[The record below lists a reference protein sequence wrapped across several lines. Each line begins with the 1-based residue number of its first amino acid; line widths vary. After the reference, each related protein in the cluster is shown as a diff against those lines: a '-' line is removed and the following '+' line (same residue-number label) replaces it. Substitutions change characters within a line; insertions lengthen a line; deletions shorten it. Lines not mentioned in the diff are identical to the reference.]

1 VLAAPSL
8 GTRPASGRPPAS
20 DPAAKVRKLQPTS
33 VRPVPPSVTGRR
45 DRRPGPAGPR
55 ERGFLRTAAGHALE
69 RLAPADDQARERRN
83 ARLRW
88 LGTRVG
94 SFALAAVLIYAVFPV
109 RTYLNQR
116 SASERK
122 QQQIEVVGQENDRLE
137 QRIAELQD
145 PETVEEIARRD
156 HNMVRPGEESY
167 GIMPAPGRSAD
178 DAPDAEST
186 AETDETGETD
196 GADGADAQAD

>member
-1 VLAAPSL
+1 M
-8 GTRPASGRPPAS
+8 
-20 DPAAKVRKLQPTS
+20 
-33 VRPVPPSVTGRR
+33 TGRR
-45 DRRPGPAGPR
+45 DRRPGPAGSG
-55 ERGFLRTAAGHALE
+55 ERGFLRAAASFGLE

-156 HNMVRPGEESY
+156 YNMVRPGEESY
-167 GIMPAPGRSAD
+167 GIMPAPAGSAD
-178 DAPDAEST
+178 DAPDAGST
-186 AETDETGETD
+186 AQTDQTD
-196 GADGADAQAD
+196 GADGADGSG

>member
-1 VLAAPSL
+1 
-8 GTRPASGRPPAS
+8 
-20 DPAAKVRKLQPTS
+20 
-33 VRPVPPSVTGRR
+33 VTGRR
-45 DRRPGPAGPR
+45 DRRPGPGGPG
-55 ERGFLRTAAGHALE
+55 ERGLLRAAAGLGLE
-69 RLAPADDQARERRN
+69 RLTPADDQARERRN

-109 RTYLNQR
+109 RTYLSQR

-156 HNMVRPGEESY
+156 YNMVRPGEESY
-167 GIMPAPGRSAD
+167 GIMPAPAGPAG
-178 DAPDAEST
+178 DAPDAGST
-186 AETDETGETD
+186 AQTDETD
-196 GADGADAQAD
+196 GADGADGSG

>member
-1 VLAAPSL
+1 M
-8 GTRPASGRPPAS
+8 TPP
-20 DPAAKVRKLQPTS
+20 
-33 VRPVPPSVTGRR
+33 VTGRR
-45 DRRPGPAGPR
+45 DRRPGPAGSG
-55 ERGFLRTAAGHALE
+55 ERGFLRAAASFGLE

-156 HNMVRPGEESY
+156 YNMVRPGEESY
-167 GIMPAPGRSAD
+167 GIMPAPAGSAD
-178 DAPDAEST
+178 DAPDAGST
-186 AETDETGETD
+186 AQTDQTD
-196 GADGADAQAD
+196 GADGADGSG